1 MDCGQIFN
9 EHRNLLF
16 GIAYRMLGLVMD
28 AEDMV
33 QESYIRWNTVCS
45 DSVDSPKSYLTTMM
59 TRLCIDHLRSA
70 KVQREEYI
78 GPWLPS
84 PIFTDTATPE
94 QTVDQHASISMA
106 FLIMLERLNP
116 VERAVFLLRE
126 VFDYDY
132 GAIAEIVDKSEAACR
147 QIMRRARQ
155 HVDEKETRYTPDMTV
170 QQKLLEQ
177 FLELVVTGNT
187 DDLLGLLTD
196 DVISYSDGG
205 GQVATARKPVIGA
218 PNIAR
223 FMIGLTKR
231 ATPDMQY
238 ILKEVNGQLAVCVCI
253 NDRPFSIFMFEY
265 AENNQF
271 SKVYAVVNPDKLK
284 HLYI

>member
-1 MDCGQIFN
+1 MDCTKIFN

-33 QESYIRWNTVCS
+33 QESFIRWNTVCT
-45 DSVDSPKSYLTTMM
+45 DSVEAPKSYLTTLM

-94 QTVDQHASISMA
+94 HTFDQHASISMA
-106 FLIMLERLNP
+106 FLIMLERLSP

-132 GAIAEIVDKSEAACR
+132 GAIAEIVEKSESACR

-155 HVDEKETRYTPDMTV
+155 HLDEKESRYTPDIDV

-177 FLELVVTGNT
+177 FLELVMTGNA
-187 DDLLGLLTD
+187 DDLLSLLTD
-196 DVISYSDGG
+196 DAISYSDGG
-205 GQVATARKPVIGA
+205 GKVATARKPVYGA
-218 PNIAR
+218 YNLAR
-223 FMIGLTKR
+223 FMVGLTKR
-231 ATPDMQY
+231 ATSDTSF
-238 ILKEVNGQLAVCVCI
+238 LLREVNGQMALCVLI
-253 NDRPFSIFMFEY
+253 DDELFSIFMFEY
-265 AENNQF
+265 ETNSQF

-284 HLYI
+284 HLKA